1 MKIKMRKKIGNF
13 VIALIMVL
21 MVLSIPTG
29 VYAKEY
35 LQGKYLNQGS
45 TLTTED
51 IYISQDGHIAPYL
64 SIKEVYQEGIIT
76 YIFLHKKDNN
86 YYQPEVIED
95 KKVARTAT
103 GVTLPSGKSI
113 DSGKYQIRLCVN
125 ASKASHASMLIDFLR
140 CSY

>member
-1 MKIKMRKKIGNF
+1 MKIKMRKKIGNGIILL
-13 VIALIMVL
+13 VMVL
-21 MVLSIPTG
+21 MVLSIPMG

-76 YIFLHKKDNN
+76 YIFLHREGKD
-86 YYQPEVIED
+86 YYLPKVIED

-113 DSGKYQIRLCVN
+113 DSGTYQIRLCVN
-125 ASKASHASMLIDFLR
+125 ASNASRASMLINFLR